1 MSGFFLM
8 RGIIKHS
15 DTSSVLLW
23 LSLKCDF
30 LQKLKQYPFSDNRN
44 LSGFFPKTR
53 AFVEAEAPSR
63 LSLCEN
69 VTLC

>member
-1 MSGFFLM
+1 M

-15 DTSSVLLW
+15 YTSQVLVW
-23 LSLKCDF
+23 LSWKYDF

-53 AFVEAEAPSR
+53 AFVEAEALSR